1 VTFTTQEYLQLLS
14 VLSDGIVVQEAA
26 EKMSISSDCI
36 RFGLHHEQYLV
47 RLTRSGQYCSFEVKC
62 LLASLVKSTCI
73 IDNQGVVN
81 SI

>member
-1 VTFTTQEYLQLLS
+1 MAF
-14 VLSDGIVVQEAA
+14 VVQEAA

-47 RLTRSGQYCSFEVKC
+47 RLYPERSIILYVLLKLMSTQTSF
-62 LLASLVKSTCI
+62 SRKSTCI